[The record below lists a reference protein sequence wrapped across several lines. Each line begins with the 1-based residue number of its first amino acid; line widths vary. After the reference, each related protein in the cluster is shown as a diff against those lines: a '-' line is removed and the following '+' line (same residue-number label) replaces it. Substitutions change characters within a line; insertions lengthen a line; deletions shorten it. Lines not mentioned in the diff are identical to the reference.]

1 MTFYPWCLMVTKILI
16 LSNCSHV
23 VLAQPNEI
31 LGHLLTFT
39 SFKCELVRC
48 LCIAMISIYHM
59 SRLCFN
65 KTQKCVFYLLAGM
78 IVEPTTNVQTPYL
91 CIILLYFCIKREK

>member
-48 LCIAMISIYHM
+48 LCIAMISIYNM
-59 SRLCFN
+59 SILCFN